1 MHVKDGIARYGDQY
15 YVVLREKDPVTGKA
29 KTVYHSG
36 FATRDAAKAFRDKR
50 RNDLRTMKVRPK
62 SGLKLSEYLEEWLP
76 RHCTTK
82 QLKPS
87 TQEAYRE
94 QVYGYLI
101 PKLGHL
107 KLQEITPVDI
117 ENFYAEMLT
126 SGGKSGN
133 PLSARTVEFSATILR
148 LALKKAVTV
157 YKLIPSS
164 PAADVD
170 VPRPRA
176 QAKDTWTAQEMA
188 SILKASSNHRLGAL
202 FVLAAAT
209 GARRGELLALRWANV
224 DSKARTV
231 RFVANRVGLRRSVEE
246 GSLKNDQEKT
256 VTIDSATVAILLTH
270 RKRQAQERL
279 ACPDWQEGDYVFA
292 TAYGLPVHPR
302 NLHRVWKEIVAI
314 AGVKYLKPHAMRHTH
329 ATLLLEAGVPLHVV
343 AKRLGHK
350 DAMVTATVYAQV
362 TPRQEDEAAVTYESW
377 LAGDSD
383 TQRSDSAR

>member
-1 MHVKDGIARYGDQY
+1 M
-15 YVVLREKDPVTGKA
+15 
-29 KTVYHSG
+29 
-36 FATRDAAKAFRDKR
+36 
-50 RNDLRTMKVRPK
+50 
-62 SGLKLSEYLEEWLP
+62 
-76 RHCTTK
+76 
-82 QLKPS
+82 
-87 TQEAYRE
+87 
-94 QVYGYLI
+94 YGYLI
-101 PKLGHL
+101 PKLGHF
-107 KLQEITPVDI
+107 KLQEITPLDI
-117 ENFYAEMLT
+117 ENFYTEMLT
-126 SGGKSGN
+126 SGGKTGN

-148 LALKKAVTV
+148 LALRKAVTV

-176 QAKDTWTAQEMA
+176 QSKETWSAAEMGA
-188 SILKASSNHRLGAL
+188 ILRAAREHRLGAL

-209 GARRGELLALRWANV
+209 GARRGELLALRWANI
-224 DSKARTV
+224 DLTSRTV

-246 GSLKNDQEKT
+246 GTLKNDQEKT
-256 VTIDSATVAILLTH
+256 VTIDPVTAELLQAH

-292 TAYGLPVHPR
+292 TSYGLPVHPR
-302 NLHRVWKEIVAI
+302 NLHRVWREIVKL

-362 TPRQEDEAAVTYESW
+362 TPRQKDQAADTYESW
-377 LAGDSD
+377 LAG
-383 TQRSDSAR
+383 SADENGAPRVDQGR